1 MANNG
6 LTKKWLLPAQNEKGL
21 VLAVTVMIVSV
32 LLILVGATLF
42 STRTEIQ
49 ITGNHRGS
57 MQALHAAEAGAEKV
71 YDAFQK
77 GDTNADGVV
86 TGADTP
92 NAANDLD
99 NDGTIDFAQIFFN
112 GADLGSDANRIEV
125 NNGTTRA
132 FIWVDALAAPN
143 FVSIHSRGNPAG
155 TNHQREVT
163 LFVTT
168 AGSGISFG
176 ALNNST

>member
-1 MANNG
+1 MAENT
-6 LTKKWLLPAQNEKGL
+6 LTKKWVSSAQNEKGI
-21 VLAVTVMIVSV
+21 VLAVTIMIMSV

-49 ITGNHRGS
+49 ITGNHQGS
-57 MQALHAAEAGAEKV
+57 IQALHAAQAGAEKV
-71 YDAFQK
+71 YDAFQQ
-77 GDTNADGVV
+77 GDTNLDGVV
-86 TGADTP
+86 TVADTA

-99 NDGTIDFAQIFFN
+99 NNGTIDFIQIFFN
-112 GADLGSDANRIEV
+112 GADLGSDATRIEV

-132 FIWVDALAAPN
+132 FIWVDASAAPTL
-143 FVSIHSRGNPAG
+143 VSIHSRGNPAG
-155 TNHQREVT
+155 TNYQREVT

-168 AGSGISFG
+168 AAGGMAFG